1 MTQKIIFVARVCL
14 DKFCLAWPHFWSTL
28 LHNLNQCRFLPKKLS
43 YRTFFY
49 STCSDLCKLN
59 KKSPKF
65 DFQSQFHMS
74 KTNLPTY
81 TYFNQFWWNVIFWMA
96 LGYLVHTYS
105 AYYEE
110 DLLLPNS
117 PSAESAGLSQKVMI
131 KDSYFCLAA
140 LPVIPS

>member
-1 MTQKIIFVARVCL
+1 MKRY
-14 DKFCLAWPHFWSTL
+14 
-28 LHNLNQCRFLPKKLS
+28 FL
-43 YRTFFY
+43 
-49 STCSDLCKLN
+49 
-59 KKSPKF
+59 
-65 DFQSQFHMS
+65 
-74 KTNLPTY
+74 
-81 TYFNQFWWNVIFWMA
+81 MA

-140 LPVIPS
+140 LRVIALTTKVILVCLH

>member
-1 MTQKIIFVARVCL
+1 MT
-14 DKFCLAWPHFWSTL
+14 
-28 LHNLNQCRFLPKKLS
+28 
-43 YRTFFY
+43 
-49 STCSDLCKLN
+49 
-59 KKSPKF
+59 
-65 DFQSQFHMS
+65 
-74 KTNLPTY
+74 
-81 TYFNQFWWNVIFWMA
+81 

-140 LPVIPS
+140 HRINYQSHPCMPSLTLLVCKFGPHANFSRIFPIFRLEFFWSTVNQFSKKST